1 MQNLVQDELT
11 VVLVQPDIKWQ
22 SPAQNCEMYVRMLD
36 EHSAKADVIV
46 LPEMFAT
53 GFSMDSRK
61 AAQNMDG
68 ESIVWMKQQAAQRNA
83 AVCGSLAIIEDGE
96 YYNRMLWVEPD
107 GSVQFY
113 DKRHLFRMAGEHE
126 RYQSGEGRVVVNF
139 RGWDILL
146 QVCYDLRFPVYSR
159 NRNDYDLALY
169 VANWPAV
176 RRYPWRTLLAAR
188 AIENLCYVV
197 GVNRVGVD
205 ANQLEYSGD
214 SMLLDFKGEIMCD
227 EVQGKSFCA
236 SKTLLKTDLLAFR
249 EQFPAYQDADDFT
262 LTL

>member
-1 MQNLVQDELT
+1 MQNLNQDDLT
-11 VVLVQPDIKWQ
+11 VLLVQPDIRWQ
-22 SPAQNCEMYVRMLD
+22 SPAENCAMYERLLD
-36 EHSAKADVIV
+36 EHSTQPDVIV

-61 AAQNMDG
+61 AAQTMDG
-68 ESIVWMKQQAAQRNA
+68 ESILWMQQQAAQRNA
-83 AVCGSLAIIEDGE
+83 AVTGSLAIIDAGE

-107 GSVQFY
+107 GKVLHY

-126 RYQSGEGRVVVNF
+126 RYQSGNERVIVNF

-159 NRNDYDLALY
+159 NRNDYDLAIY

-188 AIENLCYVV
+188 AIENLCYVA
-197 GVNRVGVD
+197 GVNRVGID
-205 ANQLEYSGD
+205 ANELEYSGD
-214 SMLLDFKGEIMCD
+214 SMLIDFKGEIMCD
-227 EVQGKSFCA
+227 YMQGKAFCA
-236 SKTLLKTDLLAFR
+236 SKTLSKPDLLAFR
-249 EQFPAYQDADDFT
+249 EQFPAYQDADDYT
-262 LTL
+262 LNL